1 VADSTQPLD
10 APEVTFRMKTSS
22 RVLSLIAATGIL
34 FSACSSSAA
43 TPVPATSAPA
53 SSAPASVAPAS
64 AAPASVAPASVA
76 PSAAAF
82 GCTSPAGFAPV
93 WYASAAHPFFETV
106 KPGVEAAAKEFSFTA
121 TEQIG
126 PDWTQDA
133 ENQGLEALFA
143 KGSKYFSVY
152 PSDASG
158 ANALYKEL
166 TSKGAT
172 IMNFGASTLQPTTA
186 SLVFATDVKA
196 AAMQATEALI
206 QQMGDKGN
214 IINVLEVLTDPN
226 TALRKAGVEE
236 VVAKHPNVKIIQ
248 EIAGMATQQDAV
260 QKVTDAIAANSN
272 TVDGIIATG
281 LTPTVAIA
289 QVMTDYKA
297 KGGTRTI
304 HSVGIDTDPTVVK
317 AISDGVMDG
326 TISQNPYGQGYL
338 SMLALMCM
346 ADGYKVKAGV
356 YAIDT
361 GTAFV
366 TKANLATYADDIA
379 KVTAKIKA
387 SMLTDILTK

>member
-1 VADSTQPLD
+1 
-10 APEVTFRMKTSS
+10 MKNS

-34 FSACSSSAA
+34 FSACSSAA
-43 TPVPATSAPA
+43 TPAPATQAAATAAPATSAPA
-53 SSAPASVAPAS
+53 SQAAASAPGSVAAS
-64 AAPASVAPASVA
+64 AS
-76 PSAAAF
+76 AF
-82 GCTSPAGFAPV
+82 GCTAPAGFAPV
-93 WYASAAHPFFETV
+93 WYASAAHPYFETV
-106 KPGVEAAAKEFSFTA
+106 KPGVEAAGKEFGFTPV
-121 TEQIG
+121 EQIG
-126 PDWTQDA
+126 PDWTQDS

-143 KGSKYFSVY
+143 KGSRYFSVY

-172 IMNFGASTLQPTTA
+172 IINFGASTQQPTTA

-196 AAMQATEALI
+196 AAEQATEALI
-206 QQMGDKGN
+206 AQMGDKGN

-226 TALRKAGVEE
+226 TVLRKQGVEE

-248 EIAGMATQQDAV
+248 EISGMASQQDAV

-281 LTPTVAIA
+281 FTPTVAIA
-289 QVMTDYKA
+289 QVMTDYKV

-326 TISQNPYGQGYL
+326 TIAQNPFGHGYL
-338 SMLALMCM
+338 PMLALMCM
-346 ADGYKVKAGV
+346 ADGYKVQQGV
-356 YAIDT
+356 YAVDT

-366 TKANLATYADDIA
+366 TKANLTTYADDIS
-379 KVTAKIKA
+379 KVTQKIKD
-387 SMLTDILTK
+387 SMLTSILTK